1 MHPEEEK
8 GGNGT
13 QEELSEREEQE
24 RNGREKKEKGK
35 KQRGKKKCHHYGESI
50 VGEDE
55 ARIEC

>member
-24 RNGREKKEKGK
+24 RNGREICEIRMDTKFVKYE
-35 KQRGKKKCHHYGESI
+35 QTATLNFFFITYTF
-50 VGEDE
+50 
-55 ARIEC
+55 

>member
-1 MHPEEEK
+1 MEGSSK
-8 GGNGT
+8 SGMRVR
-13 QEELSEREEQE
+13 SR
-24 RNGREKKEKGK
+24 KKEKGK